1 MWTTKSIII
10 LDDKQADFHILE
22 NIIKLLG
29 KNSRRLTTGSWSKDI
44 KSSDD
49 IAMVVI
55 DAERVSNEVSDIV
68 TQIHSYSNL
77 VPIVLCNATN
87 KEIKSLTSL
96 EDAIQAQIIAEISD
110 QAILDDVQDIFY
122 KCQLCHDNSEL
133 FSRQTAPDNF
143 LNLVGTSQAMN
154 AIRQLIAQVAATDA
168 NVLIL
173 GDSGTGKEVVAQ
185 NLHRQSNRAEAPFVP
200 INCGAIPAELLESE
214 LFGHEKGAFTGAITS
229 RQGRFELAK
238 GGTIFLDEIGDM
250 PMPMQVKLLR
260 VLQER
265 VFERVGSTSHI
276 EADVRVIAATHRDL
290 DQAVADGSFRED
302 LYYRLNVFP
311 IEMPALKDRAEDI
324 PQLITNFNQRLTNAG
339 MLPAQFSPNATVSL
353 SRHDWPGNVRELANL
368 IERLSILYPNSV
380 VDLTELPDKYKYADG
395 IHAIEQPELAAK
407 NQQSSGKKVL
417 RPIPEDGFDLK
428 NYLVEVEKM
437 YILQALEDTNW
448 VVARAASRLGM
459 RRTTLV
465 EKMRKYEIHKTD
477 DTAE

>member
-1 MWTTKSIII
+1 MWNSKRIII
-10 LDDKQADFHILE
+10 LNDSQSDFHSLE
-22 NIIKLLG
+22 SVFELMG
-29 KNSRRLTTGSWSKDI
+29 KQSRRLTSGSWSKDVA
-44 KSSDD
+44 SSDD
-49 IAMVVI
+49 IAMVLV
-55 DAERVSNEVSDIV
+55 DADHVSNELADVV
-68 TQIHSYSNL
+68 TQINRFSNL
-77 VPIVLCNATN
+77 LPIVLYNASDKQT
-87 KEIKSLTSL
+87 KQLGTL
-96 EDAIQAQIIAEISD
+96 EEAIQGQIIAQTSTKD
-110 QAILDDVQDIFY
+110 ALDTWQTVLY
-122 KCQLCHDNSEL
+122 MCQLCHDNSET
-133 FSRQTAPDNF
+133 FSDQVTQNNF
-143 LNLVGTSQAMN
+143 LNLVGTSPGMQG
-154 AIRQLIAQVAATDA
+154 IRQLINQVATTDA

-185 NLHRQSNRAEAPFVP
+185 NLHRQSKRADAAFVP

-265 VFERVGSTSHI
+265 VFERVGSTAHI

-290 DQAVADGSFRED
+290 EEAVADGSFRED

-324 PQLITNFNQRLTNAG
+324 PQLMTNFNQRLSDVG
-339 MLPAQFSPNATVSL
+339 MTPAQFSPNATVSL
-353 SRHDWPGNVRELANL
+353 SQHDWPGNVRELANL
-368 IERLSILYPNSV
+368 IERMSILHPNAI
-380 VDLTELPDKYKYADG
+380 VDLTDLPDKYKYDEG
-395 IHAIEQPELAAK
+395 IHAIEQPELAHS

-437 YILQALEDTNW
+437 YILQALDDCNW
-448 VVARAASRLGM
+448 VVARAATKLGM

-465 EKMRKYEIHKTD
+465 EKMRKYEIQKSED
-477 DTAE
+477 NVE